1 MARIMKKSSDY
12 NTRKGVVMVH
22 DLSFLSDRN
31 HSYGWFRRHY
41 RHHRLRLA
49 LRRAKNIIAGNEKVA
64 KDITRYYFIPKER
77 INILQN
83 QEQLR

>member
-1 MARIMKKSSDY
+1 MVRVMKKSSDY

-31 HSYGWFRRHY
+31 HSYGWLRRHY

-64 KDITRYYFIPKER
+64 IDITRYYFIPKER